1 MANDLTTMWRNLS
14 LTEDECVEWDGS
26 TREWIEVTS
35 RGKTCVVGKLI
46 VDHFVSKETIKTT
59 L

>member
-1 MANDLTTMWRNLS
+1 MANNLTTMWRNLS
-14 LTEDECVEWDGS
+14 LTEDECVEWDGP
-26 TREWIEVTS
+26 TKEWIEVTS
-35 RGKTCVVGKLI
+35 RVRKLI